1 MIEWITQYI
10 NYVEMHPDDFCR
22 NIKNNTRQI
31 KELLSRKNVYY
42 KESDPIAFEKVCGLF
57 KHYEYRAL
65 AGQPFKLNIEEKYMA
80 ACLLG
85 IKIRD
90 KTTGE
95 YVRYF
100 KEANIFVARKWGKD
114 FFIAPLL
121 TYLVAFDK
129 EPHAWC
135 QILAENKK
143 QASRA
148 FDIIKYEIKEEPL
161 NRLLKYH
168 GSEMNITCE
177 ANSGKIEFMSGRAK
191 GKDGSNPSC
200 ALIDEAHEITRASQ
214 YTSMKT
220 AMGTRFQPMTI
231 VISSAGITPESLYE
245 SLRTRDI
252 KILNQN
258 KLMKNDRI
266 FAMIYELDDNDDVE
280 NEKTWIK
287 ANPAMYEGRPT
298 LQFLREQF
306 KSMKSDQKTYRQF
319 LAKNLNKQLGAA
331 MDYYDIL
338 EIKGCGTNI
347 TKMDIYDTYAIG
359 GVDLAETVDFCNAT
373 AIIMSD
379 DGKLRILQA
388 YFMAETRL
396 AKASKADHEDFGRM
410 QNTNTENIIT
420 SQVLIITPGDY
431 VSNEY
436 VTRWFISL
444 RDEYS
449 VTFLKIGYD
458 PWMSKQWL
466 TNMRENGFSL
476 EEHKTDRETHQ
487 TERDEGVLSPVR
499 QGSYTLSYAIKMVKV
514 LFENK
519 QLLYDKN
526 NELLLFCFY
535 NLKIKT
541 DSNNNMSP
549 HKAKSTGHIDGTIGI
564 FNAIIAYFRAKELYA
579 EALIDNF
586 KI

>member
-1 MIEWITQYI
+1 MLEWITQYI
-10 NYVEMHPDDFCR
+10 NYVDMHPDNFCR

-42 KESDPIAFEKVCGLF
+42 KEADPIAFDKVCVLF
-57 KHYEYRAL
+57 KHYEDRAL
-65 AGQPFKLNIEEKYMA
+65 AGQPFKLNLEEKYMA

-85 IKIRD
+85 IKLRD
-90 KTTGE
+90 KTTGK
-95 YVRYF
+95 YIRYF

-143 QASRA
+143 QATRA

-168 GSEMNITCE
+168 GSDHNITCE
-177 ANSGKIEFMSGRAK
+177 ATNGKIEFMSGRVK

-245 SLRTRDI
+245 SLRSRDI
-252 KILNQN
+252 KFLNQN

-280 NEKTWIK
+280 NEKNWIK

-347 TKMDIYDTYAIG
+347 TKKDIYDTYAVG

-373 AIIMSD
+373 AMIMSE

-410 QNTNTENIIT
+410 ENTNTENIIT

-436 VTRWFISL
+436 VTRWFVSL

-476 EEHKTDRETHQ
+476 EEHKTDSETHQ
-487 TERDEGVLSPVR
+487 TERDQGVLSPVR

-514 LFENK
+514 LFENR

-549 HKAKSTGHIDGTIGI
+549 HKSKSTGHIDGTIGI
-564 FNAIIAYFRAKELYA
+564 FNAIIAYFRSKELYA
-579 EALIDNF
+579 ENLIDNF